1 MTSIFFSLGLQQKQI
16 LFMLFLTS
24 RGGGG
29 GATPGENGK
38 AAHPLCSAFLT
49 DHNSNCL
56 VLTGLDKKKKK
67 IQRPSQDLVKMPL
80 IPG

>member
-1 MTSIFFSLGLQQKQI
+1 MTSIFFSFATKTNSVYVVFDKQ
-16 LFMLFLTS
+16 
-24 RGGGG
+24 GGG

-38 AAHPLCSAFLT
+38 AAHPVCSAFLT

-67 IQRPSQDLVKMPL
+67 SRDRVKT
-80 IPG
+80 

>member
-29 GATPGENGK
+29 ATPGENGK
-38 AAHPLCSAFLT
+38 AAHPVCSAFLT

-67 IQRPSQDLVKMPL
+67 SRDRVKT
-80 IPG
+80 